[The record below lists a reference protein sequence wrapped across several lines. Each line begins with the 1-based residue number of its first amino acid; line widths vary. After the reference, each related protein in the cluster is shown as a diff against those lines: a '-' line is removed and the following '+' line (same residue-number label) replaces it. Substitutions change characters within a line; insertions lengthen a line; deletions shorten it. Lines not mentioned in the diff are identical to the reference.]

1 MSVFFLATVADIA
14 AAFEAGSGLTVLS
27 LSIAFSTIGFIAIF
41 LTTAWACL
49 THFSEIRG
57 ARMSMAVAAFR
68 ILVAMLVALASF
80 QFFTTSYTGSIT

>member
-1 MSVFFLATVADIA
+1 MIFMASIADIA
-14 AAFEAGSGLTVLS
+14 DAFEAGSGLTIRS
-27 LSIAFSTIGFIAIF
+27 LSTAFSTIGFIAIF

-57 ARMSMAVAAFR
+57 ARMPMAVAAFR
-68 ILVAMLVALASF
+68 IIVAMLVALASF